1 MVNLVSG
8 PIVAVMGTAEGV
20 IVKAKELIESVLGR
34 DDIGEEDDFWEGDEE
49 TEAEPAPDRRNGQ
62 AQPQV

>member
-34 DDIGEEDDFWEGDEE
+34 GDVAEDDDFEQRRSPEG
-49 TEAEPAPDRRNGQ
+49 
-62 AQPQV
+62 